1 MSNLEARLQA
11 ILDAYVANGI
21 VGVSA
26 AVRLPGVEADI
37 LLASGIADK
46 KSGAVMTPG
55 HSFRIGS
62 CTKTFVAAALHQLVQ
77 AGTIDLDEPI
87 TRWFPDLPRADELP
101 VRILLNHRSGL
112 PEFENHMP
120 MISDKAWTPQEI
132 VDFAFASTPQR
143 DPWGEMEYNNT
154 GYILAGMI
162 LSIEAGGETLSQQLR
177 SRLFTPLGLNDT
189 YCGSDEEYPKAQLAR
204 AYMHAEEQSGQ
215 WDVEGAGEPT
225 DGVWDA
231 TDWFPLSG
239 AGAAGDMVSTA
250 RDLAHWMDCLFN
262 GKVLGQTAFNEMT
275 NNLNPASF
283 PGSHLIQNGHGVLVS
298 DTGGLIVKG
307 HLGQIPGHATAM
319 GHHEE
324 SSISAALIQNS
335 AAGDFESFYLAGI
348 HQPFADLFRAAGA
361 S

>member
-1 MSNLEARLQA
+1 MGNLEARLQA
-11 ILDAYVANGI
+11 ILDDYVAKGI
-21 VGVSA
+21 TGVSA
-26 AVRLPGVEADI
+26 AIRLPGQATDI
-37 LLASGIADK
+37 LLASGIADR
-46 KSGAVMTPG
+46 KSGAAMTPG

-62 CTKTFVAAALHQLVQ
+62 CTKTFVATALHQLVEE
-77 AGTIDLDEPI
+77 GNVDLDEPV

-120 MISDKAWTPQEI
+120 MISTREWTPQEI

-154 GYILAGMI
+154 GYILSGMI

-177 SRLFTPLGLNDT
+177 KRLFTPLGLSDT
-189 YCGSDEEYPKAQLAR
+189 YCGSDEIYPKAQLAR
-204 AYMHAEEQSGQ
+204 AYMHAEESSGQ
-215 WDVEGAGEPT
+215 WDVAGAGEPI

-250 RDLAHWMDCLFN
+250 RDLTHWMDRLFN
-262 GKVLGQTAFNEMT
+262 GKVLGQKAFDEMA

-283 PGSHLIQNGHGVLVS
+283 PGSYIVQNGHGILVS
-298 DTGGLIVKG
+298 DTDGLIVKG

-319 GHHEE
+319 GHHEK
-324 SSISAALIQNS
+324 SGISAALIQNS
-335 AAGDFESFYLAGI
+335 TAGDFESFYLTEI
-348 HQPFADLFRAAGA
+348 HQPFANLFRVAAA
-361 S
+361 

>member
-1 MSNLEARLQA
+1 MSTLEARLQA
-11 ILDAYVANGI
+11 ILDAYVAKGI
-21 VGVSA
+21 TGVTA
-26 AVRLPGVEADI
+26 AVRLPGREADV
-37 LLASGIADK
+37 LLASGIADRAN
-46 KSGAVMTPG
+46 GAAMTPG

-62 CTKTFVAAALHQLVQ
+62 CTKTFVAAALHQLVEE
-77 AGTIDLDEPI
+77 GKVDLDEPV

-120 MISDKAWTPQEI
+120 MISTKEWTPREI

-154 GYILAGMI
+154 GYILAGLI

-177 SRLFTPLGLNDT
+177 KRLFTPLGLADT
-189 YCGSDEEYPKAQLAR
+189 YCGTDEDYPEEKLAR

-215 WDVEGAGEPT
+215 WDVAGAGEPI

-250 RDLAHWMDCLFN
+250 RDLTHWMDCLFN
-262 GKVLGQTAFNEMT
+262 GKVIGHKAFDEMA

-283 PGSHLIQNGHGVLVS
+283 PGSYLIQNGHGILVS
-298 DTGGLIVKG
+298 DTDGLIVKG

-324 SSISAALIQNS
+324 SGISAALIQNS
-335 AAGDFESFYLAGI
+335 AAGDFESFYLTGI
-348 HQPFADLFRAAGA
+348 HQPFADLFRVAAA
-361 S
+361 